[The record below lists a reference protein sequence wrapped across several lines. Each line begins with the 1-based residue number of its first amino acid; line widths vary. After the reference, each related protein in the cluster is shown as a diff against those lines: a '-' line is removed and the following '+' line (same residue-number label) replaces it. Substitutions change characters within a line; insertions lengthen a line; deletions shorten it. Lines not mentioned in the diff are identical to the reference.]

1 MKRQLAIAF
10 LVAAVAAPIVHAA
23 PRDHSG
29 FYDNVRY
36 IAEADDYVGV
46 RVGVRQGATTQ
57 VEFEVCGGWCNGPE
71 TLPATISGDRLTF
84 TFQRRWTG
92 QGGRE
97 TIEQVSVAGRF
108 TRGGLILNIGDEPP
122 ERLKLRRRE
131 P

>member
-1 MKRQLAIAF
+1 MKLPLAIA
-10 LVAAVAAPIVHAA
+10 LLIAAALSIAQAA
-23 PRDHSG
+23 PRDRSG

-57 VEFEVCGGWCNGPE
+57 VEFEVCGGWCNGAE
-71 TLPATISGDRLTF
+71 TLPATVSGDRLTF
-84 TFQRRWTG
+84 VFQRRWTG

-97 TIEQVSVAGRF
+97 TIEQVHVVGRF
-108 TRGGLILNIGDEPP
+108 TPGGLILNIGDEPP